1 VAWQRTVTTQ
11 VEANKRLHHEAI
23 PRMNLDT
30 YLVTDAG
37 LSAGRST
44 VEIVE
49 AAIAGGIDVVQL
61 REKGETARARYELGR
76 ELRDLTREAGVSL
89 IVNDRVDLARA
100 IDADGVHLGDDD
112 LPISVAREQ
121 LGADAVV
128 GRSVSTVAA
137 AEEAAA
143 AGADYFGV
151 GAVYGTTSKD
161 TDPESSE
168 IGLDRV
174 RAIADAVDVPF
185 VGIGGI
191 TPENTTAVIEA
202 GADGVAVISTITG
215 ADDPAAATRALNDAV
230 AQGRVEA

>member
-1 VAWQRTVTTQ
+1 
-11 VEANKRLHHEAI
+11 
-23 PRMNLDT
+23 MNLDT
-30 YLVTDAG
+30 YLVTGEA

-49 AAIAGGIDVVQL
+49 AAIAGGVDVVQL
-61 REKGETARARYELGR
+61 RDKDRTVRERYETGR
-76 ELRDLTREAGVSL
+76 KLRELTREAGIPLV
-89 IVNDRVDLARA
+89 VNDRIDLAKA

-121 LGADAVV
+121 LGADAIV
-128 GRSVSTVAA
+128 GRSVSTVAG

-168 IGLDRV
+168 IGLGRV

-191 TPENTTAVIEA
+191 TPENAADVVRA
-202 GADGVAVISTITG
+202 GADGVAVISAITA
-215 ADDPAAATRALNDAV
+215 ADDPAAATRALNEAVDA
-230 AQGRVEA
+230 GRATA